1 MIRTREN
8 SRKSLACTENLPKH
22 QLSKNSTPIYWKCL
36 FTFGCG
42 SLEDPLLSS
51 FSLPAY
57 SILDLS
63 ECQGKERN
71 KSFNCHSLLAILDD
85 HGLLHIND
93 LSIVISFLNSYL
105 HAFRVN
111 KSANPVCCH
120 PFQSSIPVIKVKNE
134 ISNEKS
140 SLKHIENNTRNDFPT
155 FKMSTSYNKHICT
168 TNPGPLHKKDP
179 TIGFLDRKRLRLLL
193 REFGKFPNKY
203 R

>member
-1 MIRTREN
+1 LLLLLGTDKRLRLLIRTREN

-63 ECQGKERN
+63 DCQGKERN

-93 LSIVISFLNSYL
+93 LSIVISFLNS
-105 HAFRVN
+105 
-111 KSANPVCCH
+111 
-120 PFQSSIPVIKVKNE
+120 SSIPIIKVKNE

-140 SLKHIENNTRNDFPT
+140 SLKDIENNTRNDFPT
-155 FKMSTSYNKHICT
+155 FKMSTSYNKDICT

-179 TIGFLDRKRLRLLL
+179 VSSFQICNRWCYCSVYTR
-193 REFGKFPNKY
+193 
-203 R
+203 